1 MRKLAIAAGL
11 NKITHSI
18 NLITLMA
25 KVRELRQMKEKKFV
39 KGAEACWNYKVKDKE
54 MTKKVTRF

>member
-1 MRKLAIAAGL
+1 
-11 NKITHSI
+11 
-18 NLITLMA
+18 MA